1 MRYLALATDYDGTI
15 AIDGQMAVEAVA
27 AIARLR
33 KSGRRAILVT
43 RRQLDQ
49 LLAVCPQ
56 IDLFDYVCRG
66 KRSFSLRAT
75 HASGNLARQTAARRV
90 Y

>member
-1 MRYLALATDYDGTI
+1 MRYLALASDYDGTI
-15 AIDGQMAVEAVA
+15 AIDGQMPAEAVA
-27 AIARLR
+27 GIARLR

-43 RRQLDQ
+43 GRRLDQ

-56 IDLFDYVCRG
+56 IDLFDYVVG
-66 KRSFSLRAT
+66 KRSLSLRAT
-75 HASGNLARQTAARRV
+75 HASGNLARQTPAPRV